1 MKHKI
6 LTLLIILPT
15 VLFAQTKSTG
25 LDVKQSIFKHIELHG
40 FAQATYTEADAPT
53 SSNTFEMKRVYL
65 IAKVLINDRWKA
77 TLMHD
82 FCSKFQEYY
91 AEYQVTKGK
100 ELTIEM
106 GQFKTPLTIENP
118 VTPFEIEGIGINT
131 QAVGYLVGGGG
142 DGLYGLSLGRD
153 LGIMVKGE
161 LFNELVHYDLA
172 LMNGQGINVK
182 DGNNKKDLVGG
193 ITLKPIPGLK
203 IAAFGQKGYGHAI
216 GTNPFNPG
224 IKPGEDYTRDRISAG
239 AEYRRKGFRIR
250 GEYITGKDGEVKSQG
265 WDIAST
271 IPVAPKLDIVA
282 VYDYLDKNKDMKA
295 YQTNLLGGVQ
305 YWFHGL
311 CRLQLQYMYCMPN
324 LTESNHLLQAQ
335 VQFAF

>member
-1 MKHKI
+1 MRNKI
-6 LTLLIILPT
+6 LALLIVFPS
-15 VLFAQTKSTG
+15 VLLSQTKSTG
-25 LDVKQSIFKHIELHG
+25 IDVKQNIFKHVELHG
-40 FAQATYTEADAPT
+40 FAQATYTETDAPT

-118 VTPFEIEGIGINT
+118 VTPFEIEGIGIST

-216 GTNPFNPG
+216 GTNPFNSG

>member
-1 MKHKI
+1 MKLKI

-53 SSNTFEMKRVYL
+53 ASNTFEMKRVYL
-65 IAKVLINDRWKA
+65 IAKIQINDRWKA

-91 AEYQVTKGK
+91 TEYQITKGN
-100 ELTIEM
+100 ELTVQM
-106 GQFKTPLTIENP
+106 GQFKSPLTLENP
-118 VTPFEIEGIGINT
+118 LAPFEVEGIGVNT

-142 DGLYGLSLGRD
+142 DGLYGLNLGRD
-153 LGIMVKGE
+153 LGIMVKGDV
-161 LFNELVHYDLA
+161 LDNLMHYDLA
-172 LMNGQGINVK
+172 IMNGQGINVK
-182 DGNNKKDLVGG
+182 DGNNKKDIVGG
-193 ITLKPIPGLK
+193 ITVKPIPGLK
-203 IAAFGQKGYGHAI
+203 IAVSGQKGYGHAI

-224 IKPGEDYTRDRISAG
+224 VKVGEDYTRNRISAG
-239 AEYRRKGFRIR
+239 TEYRKNGFKIR
-250 GEYITGKDGEVKSQG
+250 GEYISAKDGDVKSQG
-265 WDIAST
+265 WDIATT

-305 YWFHGL
+305 YWFHRL

>member
-1 MKHKI
+1 MRNKI
-6 LTLLIILPT
+6 LALLIVFPS
-15 VLFAQTKSTG
+15 VLLSQTKSTG
-25 LDVKQSIFKHIELHG
+25 IDVKQNIFKHVELHG

-118 VTPFEIEGIGINT
+118 VTPFEIEGIGIST